1 MQLTNH
7 LINNNKQKNP
17 VRSSVL
23 WLVFIHT
30 IMKSL
35 LLYIYCIIFM
45 GRIKRKMQSMAA
57 SYVLFHVKWSST
69 YTIQPLSVITMFRV
83 IILNW
88 TLPLT
93 YRPSTV
99 QKAMNT
105 TTLVATN
112 TIFRCSPLFL
122 WLLIKLKKKWKKD
135 IPKLIT
141 YMTPPN
147 GNCFHKR
154 KLGLLSH

>member
-57 SYVLFHVKWSST
+57 SSVLFHVKS
-69 YTIQPLSVITMFRV
+69 Q
-83 IILNW
+83 
-88 TLPLT
+88 
-93 YRPSTV
+93 
-99 QKAMNT
+99 
-105 TTLVATN
+105 
-112 TIFRCSPLFL
+112 
-122 WLLIKLKKKWKKD
+122 D
-135 IPKLIT
+135 E
-141 YMTPPN
+141 
-147 GNCFHKR
+147 
-154 KLGLLSH
+154 

>member
-17 VRSSVL
+17 IRSSVL

-35 LLYIYCIIFM
+35 LLYIYCIIFTR
-45 GRIKRKMQSMAA
+45 RIKRGMQSMAA
-57 SYVLFHVKWSST
+57 SSVLFHVKWSST
-69 YTIQPLSVITMFRV
+69 HIIQPLSVITMFRV

-122 WLLIKLKKKWKKD
+122 WLLIKLKKKWIKD
-135 IPKLIT
+135 I
-141 YMTPPN
+141 
-147 GNCFHKR
+147 
-154 KLGLLSH
+154 S